1 MTAKTNPSGL
11 AGHSGHDGAAML
23 VALGPPRECGLGKAE
38 VVPRL
43 AQGVERRLKSINISH
58 PQQPLP
64 PTSAGSLTSG
74 GGLSARRS
82 KTVQGGPRRRAAL
95 PARTAARRR
104 VRRPAAA
111 ATTRFP
117 SACRTASIAS
127 NLGGVMAAVSIRD
140 LDDAVRERLRVR
152 AARHGLVA
160 AR

>member
-58 PQQPLP
+58 PRQPLS

-74 GGLSARRS
+74 GGLPGQQRPHRAGPERRQPVSCRSVTLTNSARRWAKSSSRCLILYSRYGGATERRPSLDES
-82 KTVQGGPRRRAAL
+82 KTEGS
-95 PARTAARRR
+95 
-104 VRRPAAA
+104 
-111 ATTRFP
+111 AT
-117 SACRTASIAS
+117 
-127 NLGGVMAAVSIRD
+127 
-140 LDDAVRERLRVR
+140 
-152 AARHGLVA
+152 
-160 AR
+160 